1 VETKRKLDVASTK
14 TQIAG
19 DSTTIPPHSNAGAPG
34 TDQLLVPLGHQSQNI
49 DNFIYIEEKRAGR
62 VKNKAS

>member
-1 VETKRKLDVASTK
+1 MEAKRKLDVAKTE

-19 DSTTIPPHSNAGAPG
+19 DSTTIPPHSDAGAPG
-34 TDQLLVPLGHQSQNI
+34 TDQLIVPLGHQSQNI
-49 DNFIYIEEKRAGR
+49 DNFIYIEEKRLGS

>member
-1 VETKRKLDVASTK
+1 MSSTRTIHWYNVVETKRKLDVATTE

-19 DSTTIPPHSNAGAPG
+19 DSTAIPSHSDAGAPG

-49 DNFIYIEEKRAGR
+49 DNFIYIY
-62 VKNKAS
+62 